1 MKLSKRLRISIIVL
15 LSVLTV
21 LSIAVAI
28 IEFLPSSASG
38 LDLSAEL
45 SELVGVVEVRNG
57 AQDKFNQV
65 NEGFVL
71 KAIMQLQT
79 KEESRARLDLSTG
92 SIVRLG
98 QMTVFSLD
106 TPTES
111 SGGVLSRI
119 ELQVGRVWIILK
131 GGSLDV
137 NTPSGLASVRG
148 SYMSVWV
155 ERITNRITVCCLE
168 GTCGYKNAAGAVEMT
183 SGQKIVSSD
192 TNILPTVEKMDQTD
206 IKSWIDNS
214 PESAVIIPRVSY
226 LVASSTPSSTPS
238 LMPDATLTT
247 NSTST
252 LTPTVTPT
260 LTSTPCLGTYAP
272 TATFQF
278 TPTQTYTPTATN
290 TVPPPPGASPTA
302 MVTNTPTPTPTS
314 TPCLGTYTPTVNYYL
329 TPTATKTPTFTPT
342 RTQFAPPP
350 PLNTPTEP
358 GSQPPTAT
366 EPPPPPPPTSTEPPP
381 LPTPTTNPYP

>member
-1 MKLSKRLRISIIVL
+1 MKISKRLRISIIVL

-21 LSIAVAI
+21 LTIAVAI
-28 IEFLPSSASG
+28 IAFLPSSASG
-38 LDLSAEL
+38 LDLSAKL

-57 AQDKFNQV
+57 AQDKFSQV

-98 QMTVFSLD
+98 QNTIFSLD
-106 TPTES
+106 PPTAS

-155 ERITNRITVCCLE
+155 EPITNRITVCCLE
-168 GTCGYKNAAGAVEMT
+168 GTCRYKNAAGAVEMT

-226 LVASSTPSSTPS
+226 LVASSTPSLT
-238 LMPDATLTT
+238 PDATLAT

-252 LTPTVTPT
+252 LTPTATPT
-260 LTSTPCLGTYAP
+260 ITSTPCLGTYTP

-290 TVPPPPGASPTA
+290 TVPPLPGASPTA
-302 MVTNTPTPTPTS
+302 TVTNTPTPTPTS
-314 TPCLGTYTPTVNYYL
+314 TPCLGAYSPTVNYYS
-329 TPTATKTPTFTPT
+329 TPTGTKTPTFTPT
-342 RTQFAPPP
+342 RTRVAPPS

-366 EPPPPPPPTSTEPPP
+366 EPPPPPPTSTEPPP
-381 LPTPTTNPYP
+381 PPPTPTANPYP

>member
-1 MKLSKRLRISIIVL
+1 MKISKRLRISIIVL

-21 LSIAVAI
+21 LTIAVAI
-28 IEFLPSSASG
+28 IAFLPSSASG
-38 LDLSAEL
+38 LDLSAKL

-57 AQDKFNQV
+57 AQDKFSQV

-98 QMTVFSLD
+98 QNTIFSLD
-106 TPTES
+106 PPTAS

-155 ERITNRITVCCLE
+155 EPITNRITVCCLE
-168 GTCGYKNAAGAVEMT
+168 GTCRYKNAAGAVEMT

-226 LVASSTPSSTPS
+226 LVASSTPSLT
-238 LMPDATLTT
+238 PDATLAT

-252 LTPTVTPT
+252 LTPTATPT
-260 LTSTPCLGTYAP
+260 ITSTPCLGTYTP

-278 TPTQTYTPTATN
+278 TPTQTY
-290 TVPPPPGASPTA
+290 
-302 MVTNTPTPTPTS
+302 
-314 TPCLGTYTPTVNYYL
+314 L
-329 TPTATKTPTFTPT
+329 
-342 RTQFAPPP
+342 
-350 PLNTPTEP
+350 
-358 GSQPPTAT
+358 
-366 EPPPPPPPTSTEPPP
+366 
-381 LPTPTTNPYP
+381 

>member
-1 MKLSKRLRISIIVL
+1 MKISKRLRISIIVL

-21 LSIAVAI
+21 LTIAVAI
-28 IEFLPSSASG
+28 IAFLPSSASG
-38 LDLSAEL
+38 LDLSAKL

-57 AQDKFNQV
+57 AQDKFSQV

-98 QMTVFSLD
+98 QNTIFSLD
-106 TPTES
+106 PPTAS

-155 ERITNRITVCCLE
+155 EPITNRITVCCLE
-168 GTCGYKNAAGAVEMT
+168 GTCRYKNAAGAVEMT

-226 LVASSTPSSTPS
+226 LVASSTPSLT
-238 LMPDATLTT
+238 PDATLAT

-252 LTPTVTPT
+252 LTPTATPT
-260 LTSTPCLGTYAP
+260 ITSTPCLGTYTP

-290 TVPPPPGASPTA
+290 TVPPLPGASPTA
-302 MVTNTPTPTPTS
+302 TVTNTPTPTPTS
-314 TPCLGTYTPTVNYYL
+314 TPCLGAYSPTVNYYS
-329 TPTATKTPTFTPT
+329 TPTGTKTPTFTPT
-342 RTQFAPPP
+342 RTRVAPPS
-350 PLNTPTEP
+350 PLYTPTEP

-366 EPPPPPPPTSTEPPP
+366 EPPPPPPTSTEPPP
-381 LPTPTTNPYP
+381 PPPTPTANPYP

>member
-28 IEFLPSSASG
+28 IAFLPSSASG
-38 LDLSAEL
+38 LDLSAKL

-79 KEESRARLDLSTG
+79 KEGSRARLDLSTG

-98 QMTVFSLD
+98 QNTIFSLD
-106 TPTES
+106 PPTAS

-155 ERITNRITVCCLE
+155 EPITNRITVCCLE
-168 GTCGYKNAAGAVEMT
+168 RSEEHT
-183 SGQKIVSSD
+183 SELQ
-192 TNILPTVEKMDQTD
+192 
-206 IKSWIDNS
+206 S
-214 PESAVIIPRVSY
+214 P
-226 LVASSTPSSTPS
+226 
-238 LMPDATLTT
+238 
-247 NSTST
+247 
-252 LTPTVTPT
+252 
-260 LTSTPCLGTYAP
+260 
-272 TATFQF
+272 
-278 TPTQTYTPTATN
+278 
-290 TVPPPPGASPTA
+290 
-302 MVTNTPTPTPTS
+302 
-314 TPCLGTYTPTVNYYL
+314 
-329 TPTATKTPTFTPT
+329 
-342 RTQFAPPP
+342 
-350 PLNTPTEP
+350 
-358 GSQPPTAT
+358 
-366 EPPPPPPPTSTEPPP
+366 
-381 LPTPTTNPYP
+381 